1 MQFSNAL
8 KTGYEIKFFKIKNLL
23 QPFCYNSKKT
33 RKSMFN
39 SRVWNLKTFTKFNYL
54 LMIQILPILIF
65 SSYLINEINKRLF
78 EKQIIYYAI
87 GIFAFALAVI
97 IPWRKIAWWFIPFL
111 YFFSLILVESVQFFG
126 IISDGAKRWIAIP
139 GTHFTIQPSE
149 LFKITVILMLGYV
162 IAKNPPEKEGY
173 GLKMFLKLSI
183 VVLVP
188 CLIVLIQPDLGTA
201 LSILIPSFGIIFLA
215 GVRWKVWIGIAIIIA
230 LCAPLLYNYGL
241 KSYQKQRI
249 EDFVNKPSY
258 QVQQAL
264 IAIGSGGLKGKQK
277 EEATQTQMKFLPVA
291 STDFIFAY
299 LGERLGFVG
308 MASVVLLYILLILH
322 LLYISKNA
330 SGDCML
336 RVVSAGIA
344 WILFIHMG
352 VNIYMIIGLA
362 PVVGLPLPMFSH
374 GGTSFLVFIFLFGI
388 LQNLLA
394 FQSYLGYNSDSKISM
409 ITKNKI

>member
-1 MQFSNAL
+1 
-8 KTGYEIKFFKIKNLL
+8 
-23 QPFCYNSKKT
+23 
-33 RKSMFN
+33 MFN

-54 LMIQILPILIF
+54 LMIQILPILVI
-65 SSYLINEINKRLF
+65 SSYLISEINARLF

-87 GIFAFALAVI
+87 GLFVFVVTII
-97 IPWRKIAWWFIPFL
+97 IPWRSIAWWFIPFL
-111 YFFSLILVESVQFFG
+111 YFSSLILVESVQFFG
-126 IISDGAKRWIAIP
+126 IVSDGAKRWIALP

-149 LFKITVILMLGYV
+149 ILKITVILMLGYV

-173 GLKMFLKLSI
+173 DFIMFLKLSVI
-183 VVLVP
+183 IFVP
-188 CLIVLIQPDLGTA
+188 FFIVLIQPDLGTA
-201 LSILIPSFGIIFLA
+201 LSILLPSFGVLFLV
-215 GVRWKVWIGIAIIIA
+215 GVRWRIWVIITIVLA
-230 LCAPLLYNYGL
+230 LCAPLLYTYGL
-241 KSYQKQRI
+241 KDYQKDRI
-249 EDFVNKPSY
+249 QDFLNKPSY

-264 IAIGSGGLKGKQK
+264 IAIGSGGVKGKEK

-299 LGERLGFVG
+299 LGERLGFIG
-308 MASVVLLYILLILH
+308 MASVVFLYILLILH
-322 LLYISKNA
+322 LLYISKSAQN
-330 SGDCML
+330 DFML
-336 RVVSAGIA
+336 RVVAGGIA
-344 WILFIHMG
+344 WVFFIHMG

-409 ITKNKI
+409 ITKNRI

>member
-1 MQFSNAL
+1 
-8 KTGYEIKFFKIKNLL
+8 
-23 QPFCYNSKKT
+23 
-33 RKSMFN
+33 MFN

-54 LMIQILPILIF
+54 LMIQILPILVI
-65 SSYLINEINKRLF
+65 SSYLMSEINARLF

-87 GIFAFALAVI
+87 GLFVFVVTII
-97 IPWRKIAWWFIPFL
+97 IPWRIIAWWFIPFL
-111 YFFSLILVESVQFFG
+111 YFSSLILVESVQFFG
-126 IISDGAKRWIAIP
+126 IISDGAKRWIALP

-149 LFKITVILMLGYV
+149 LFKVTVILMLGYV

-173 GLKMFLKLSI
+173 GFIVFLKLSAI
-183 VVLVP
+183 IFVP
-188 CLIVLIQPDLGTA
+188 FFIVLIQPDLGTA
-201 LSILIPSFGIIFLA
+201 LSILLPSFGVVFLV
-215 GVRWKVWIGIAIIIA
+215 GVRWKIWVIITIILA
-230 LCAPLLYNYGL
+230 LCAPLLYTYVL
-241 KSYQKQRI
+241 KDYQKDRI
-249 EDFVNKPSY
+249 QDFLNKPSY

-264 IAIGSGGLKGKQK
+264 IAIGSGGVKGKEK

-299 LGERLGFVG
+299 LGERLGFIG
-308 MASVVLLYILLILH
+308 MASVVFLYILLILH
-322 LLYISKNA
+322 LLYISRTAQN
-330 SGDCML
+330 DFML
-336 RVVSAGIA
+336 RVVAGGIA
-344 WILFIHMG
+344 WVFFIHMG

-409 ITKNKI
+409 ITKNRI